1 MGAKINQENDR
12 EISDLER
19 AAILRREAD
28 FLESRER
35 VKSRLRQLM
44 KLSADPYYDQYLA
57 QMWRDLESGK
67 ATPAQVEQEAQRSYL
82 QYQRRMAQIPPAP
95 LGAQKPEPVS
105 VSVEINREEN
115 RDLSASELDTE
126 KVPAAPAEGN
136 RLEEIPKKGLTP
148 ILKPGKERMTEN
160 ALEFKV
166 GVHVFGMIGA
176 LFVLVAFVIF
186 GFYFLKGLGQGLCLY
201 GAALVVVICSQ
212 LLEMRKKQAGF
223 FGILTGIGVG
233 GLYIA
238 NIVNYLVLHTINEI
252 EMMTV
257 SLVIALAS
265 IFLGRKRDSAW
276 IRIISLAGCYLCFF
290 PARGFGS
297 ELYFLVV
304 AVMLLVVN
312 TAGTFFRNQNHRMII
327 NVVHLFLNTGF
338 SILLTQK
345 AWTEE
350 IGSVYLVFYVATAFI
365 FVSILSIKECMK
377 EKEMPFALCC
387 VGNGVLLFLLF
398 LVGNLHPQVVER
410 PELALFV
417 HLTAEILFLTICLI
431 TFMFWEKEDGRR
443 WAQLYYAAGVILL
456 CGSFSEYHW
465 EIILSV
471 LLTFLTVKLFSA
483 KKEVLMLDCI
493 TVFWVLVTGIRL
505 WDDWYCWF
513 FAAAL
518 LVSVFRIKQ
527 AYLYHEFVVTAGIL
541 LIWWRQCRFYFL
553 EEFDMNGGWLY
564 PVSVG
569 AMLILFL
576 LFNHLPGLKNKK
588 QQPYNITS
596 LVVMSV
602 YYFMVWFWHSY
613 IFSSIMMV
621 LGGATILIV
630 FRKRY
635 ELQIPRK
642 YLVLAGFLTWF
653 SLTGHY
659 ESPIIVSIL
668 LMIIALVC
676 VGVGFRQQ
684 DRVERICG
692 LVMAFFVCLKLVLYD
707 FREVEVMYRMLVFLV
722 VGVIALMIS
731 FIYVKLEKKEKF
743 LKEKFLK
750 IKKRSQNTFD
760 VIE

>member
-1 MGAKINQENDR
+1 MGAKINQGNDR

-19 AAILRREAD
+19 AAVLRREAD
-28 FLESRER
+28 FLENRER
-35 VKSRLRQLM
+35 ARSRLRQLM
-44 KLSADPYYDQYLA
+44 KLSADPYYDRYLA

-67 ATPAQVEQEAQRSYL
+67 ATPAQVEQEAQRSYQ
-82 QYQRRMAQIPPAP
+82 QYQRRMAQMPPTP
-95 LGAQKPEPVS
+95 SGAQKPEPVP
-105 VSVEINREEN
+105 VPVPVEIKREEK
-115 RDLSASELDTE
+115 RELPVSESNT
-126 KVPAAPAEGN
+126 KN
-136 RLEEIPKKGLTP
+136 T
-148 ILKPGKERMTEN
+148 
-160 ALEFKV
+160 LEFKV

-176 LFVLVAFVIF
+176 LFVLAAFVIF
-186 GFYFLKGLGQGLCLY
+186 GFHFLKGLGQGLCLY
-201 GAALVVVICSQ
+201 GAALVVVICSE
-212 LLEMRKKQAGF
+212 LLGMRKKQAGF

-257 SLVIALAS
+257 SLAIALAS
-265 IFLGRKRDSAW
+265 VFLGRKRDSAW

-290 PARGFGS
+290 PARGFES
-297 ELYFLVV
+297 ELYFLVI

-312 TAGTFFRNQNHRMII
+312 TAAVFFRNQNHRMTV
-327 NVVHLFLNTGF
+327 NVVHLLLNTGF

-345 AWTEE
+345 AWAEE
-350 IGSVYLVFYVATAFI
+350 ISPVYLVFYVATAFI

-387 VGNGVLLFLLF
+387 VGKGVLLFLLF
-398 LVGNLHPQVVER
+398 LIGNLHPQVMER

-456 CGSFSEYHW
+456 SGSFSEYRW

-471 LLTFLTVKLFSA
+471 LLTFLAVKLFSA
-483 KKEVLMLDCI
+483 KREVLILDCI
-493 TVFWVLVTGIRL
+493 TVSWVLVTGVRL
-505 WDDWYCWF
+505 WDDWYCWL

-564 PVSVG
+564 PVSAG

-588 QQPYNITS
+588 QQPYNIAS
-596 LVVMSV
+596 LAVMSV

-621 LGGATILIV
+621 LGAVTILIV

-635 ELQIPRK
+635 ELQIPGK

-659 ESPIIVSIL
+659 ESPVIVSIL
-668 LMIIALVC
+668 LMIIALGC

-743 LKEKFLK
+743 LKERFL
-750 IKKRSQNTFD
+750 N
-760 VIE
+760 EEP

>member
-1 MGAKINQENDR
+1 MGAKINQGNDR

-19 AAILRREAD
+19 AAVLRREAD
-28 FLESRER
+28 FLENRER
-35 VKSRLRQLM
+35 ARSRLRQLM
-44 KLSADPYYDQYLA
+44 KLSADPYYDRYLA

-67 ATPAQVEQEAQRSYL
+67 ATPAQVEQEAQRSYQ
-82 QYQRRMAQIPPAP
+82 QYQRRMAQMPPTP
-95 LGAQKPEPVS
+95 SGAQKPEPVP
-105 VSVEINREEN
+105 VPVPVEIKREEK
-115 RDLSASELDTE
+115 RELPVSESNT
-126 KVPAAPAEGN
+126 KN
-136 RLEEIPKKGLTP
+136 T
-148 ILKPGKERMTEN
+148 
-160 ALEFKV
+160 LEFKV

-176 LFVLVAFVIF
+176 LFVLAAFVIF
-186 GFYFLKGLGQGLCLY
+186 GFHFLKGLGQGLCLY
-201 GAALVVVICSQ
+201 GAALVVVICSE
-212 LLEMRKKQAGF
+212 LLGMRKKQAGF

-257 SLVIALAS
+257 SLAIALAS
-265 IFLGRKRDSAW
+265 VFPGRKRDSAW

-290 PARGFGS
+290 PARGFES
-297 ELYFLVV
+297 ELYFLVI

-312 TAGTFFRNQNHRMII
+312 TAAVFFRNQNHRMTV
-327 NVVHLFLNTGF
+327 NVVHLLLNTGF

-345 AWTEE
+345 AWAEE
-350 IGSVYLVFYVATAFI
+350 ISPVYLVFYVATAFI

-377 EKEMPFALCC
+377 EKEIPFALCC
-387 VGNGVLLFLLF
+387 VGKGVLLFLLF
-398 LVGNLHPQVVER
+398 LIGNLHPQVMER

-456 CGSFSEYHW
+456 SGSFSEYRW

-471 LLTFLTVKLFSA
+471 LLTFLAVKLFSA
-483 KKEVLMLDCI
+483 KREVLILDCI
-493 TVFWVLVTGIRL
+493 TVSWVLVTGVRL
-505 WDDWYCWF
+505 WDDWYCWL

-564 PVSVG
+564 PVSAG

-588 QQPYNITS
+588 QQPYNIAS
-596 LVVMSV
+596 LAVMSV

-621 LGGATILIV
+621 LGAVTILIV

-635 ELQIPRK
+635 ELQIPGK

-659 ESPIIVSIL
+659 ESPVIVSIL
-668 LMIIALVC
+668 LMIIALGC

-743 LKEKFLK
+743 LKERFL
-750 IKKRSQNTFD
+750 N
-760 VIE
+760 EEP

>member
-1 MGAKINQENDR
+1 MGAKMNQGNER

-28 FLESRER
+28 LLENRER

-44 KLSADPYYDQYLA
+44 KLSADPYYDRYLA
-57 QMWRDLESGK
+57 QMWKDLESGK

-82 QYQRRMAQIPPAP
+82 QYQRRMAQMPPAP
-95 LGAQKPEPVS
+95 SGEQKPEPVS
-105 VSVEINREEN
+105 VAVPIPVESNREEK
-115 RDLSASELDTE
+115 RELPVSESNT
-126 KVPAAPAEGN
+126 KN
-136 RLEEIPKKGLTP
+136 T
-148 ILKPGKERMTEN
+148 
-160 ALEFKV
+160 LEFKV

-176 LFVLVAFVIF
+176 LFVLAAFVIF

-201 GAALVVVICSQ
+201 GAALVVVVCSE
-212 LLEMRKKQAGF
+212 LLGMRKKQAGF
-223 FGILTGIGVG
+223 LGILTGIGVG

-252 EMMTV
+252 ELMTV

-265 IFLGRKRDSAW
+265 VFLGRKRDSAW

-290 PARGFGS
+290 PARGFES
-297 ELYFLVV
+297 ELYFLGI

-312 TAGTFFRNQNHRMII
+312 TAAVFFRNQNHRMTV
-327 NVVHLFLNTGF
+327 NVVHLLLNTGF

-345 AWTEE
+345 AWAEE
-350 IGSVYLVFYVATAFI
+350 ISPVYLVFYVATAFI

-377 EKEMPFALCC
+377 KKEMPFALCC

-398 LVGNLHPQVVER
+398 LIGNLHPQVMEQ

-431 TFMFWEKEDGRR
+431 TFILWEKEDGRR
-443 WAQLYYAAGVILL
+443 WAQLYYAAGAILL
-456 CGSFSEYHW
+456 SGSFSEYHW

-471 LLTFLTVKLFSA
+471 LLTFLAVKLFSA
-483 KKEVLMLDCI
+483 KKEVFLLDCI
-493 TVFWVLVTGIRL
+493 TVSWVLVMGIRL
-505 WDDWYCWF
+505 WDDWYCWL
-513 FAAAL
+513 FAGAL
-518 LVSVFRIKQ
+518 LISAFRIKQ

-541 LIWWRQCRFYFL
+541 LIWWRQCRFYL
-553 EEFDMNGGWLY
+553 LMEFDMNGGWLY
-564 PVSVG
+564 PVSAG
-569 AMLILFL
+569 AMLLLFL

-588 QQPYNITS
+588 QQPYNIAS

-613 IFSSIMMV
+613 LFSSIMMV
-621 LGGATILIV
+621 LGAVTILIV

-659 ESPIIVSIL
+659 ESPVIVSIL
-668 LMIIALVC
+668 LMIIALGC

-731 FIYVKLEKKEKF
+731 FIYVKLEKKEQF
-743 LKEKFLK
+743 LKEQFLK
-750 IKKRSQNTFD
+750 
-760 VIE
+760 EEL